1 MAFSAF
7 SDGGRKPVLG
17 RIANAKSLGW
27 AIYAAGFA
35 IWLLAT

>member
-7 SDGGRKPVLG
+7 SDGGRKLVLG

>member
-17 RIANAKSLGW
+17 RIANAKAS